1 MVSQLL
7 DSENLLSVSTPSS
20 FMHKQTVT
28 QQQQQQ
34 KQPKHEMP
42 DKCASKEDL
51 YLHFIRTPS
60 SLSTECFMS
69 RMQSSKYY

>member
-34 KQPKHEMP
+34 QQQQKQPKREN
-42 DKCASKEDL
+42 A
-51 YLHFIRTPS
+51 R
-60 SLSTECFMS
+60 
-69 RMQSSKYY
+69 